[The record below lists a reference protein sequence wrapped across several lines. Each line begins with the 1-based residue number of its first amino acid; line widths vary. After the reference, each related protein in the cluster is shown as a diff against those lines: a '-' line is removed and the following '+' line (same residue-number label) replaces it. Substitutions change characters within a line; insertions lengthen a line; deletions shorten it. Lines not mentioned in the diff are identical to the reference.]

1 MINRSF
7 CINVVLFDFDGTLTK
22 PGALNF
28 PLLKKT
34 IGCPSHLPVLEF
46 IDNLPASNKKKETIS
61 LLERFETSAAA
72 NSEPNDGAEDLIR
85 YLSSKGIG
93 MGIIT
98 RNRLSSIEQ
107 ALQNFE
113 NITIS
118 CFDIIISR
126 NTPVKPKPS
135 GDGIRLAAQKLNLD
149 VKEILMVGDY
159 IFDIQAGK
167 SAGCLT
173 AFLDYGTAS
182 GDVKID
188 SDFTIFHLEGIKK
201 IADLGLPLGESKPAT
216 PLR

>member
-1 MINRSF
+1 MINRSS
-7 CINVVLFDFDGTLTK
+7 CINAVLFDFDGTLTK

-28 PLLKKT
+28 PLLKNT
-34 IGCPSHLPVLEF
+34 IGCPSHIPVLEF
-46 IDNLPASNKKKETIS
+46 IDSLPTSLDKEETLS
-61 LLERFETSAAA
+61 LLERFETKAAA
-72 NSEPNDGAEDLIR
+72 NSEPNDGAEHLIR
-85 YLSSKGIG
+85 YLRSKGLG

-98 RNRLSSIEQ
+98 RNHFSSIER

-118 CFDIIISR
+118 CFDVIISR

-149 VKEILMVGDY
+149 VKEVLMVGDY

-182 GDVKID
+182 GDFKIE
-188 SDFTIFHLEGIKK
+188 SDFTIFHLERIKK
-201 IADLGLPLGESKPAT
+201 IVGLGLPLGAGKSAT
-216 PLR
+216 PFG

>member
-28 PLLKKT
+28 PLLKNT
-34 IGCPSHLPVLEF
+34 IGCPSHIPVLEF
-46 IDNLPASNKKKETIS
+46 IDNLPASNKKEETIS

-98 RNRLSSIEQ
+98 RNRLSSIER

-118 CFDIIISR
+118 YFDVIISR

-149 VKEILMVGDY
+149 VKEVLMVGDY

-167 SAGCLT
+167 SAGCIT
-173 AFLDYGTAS
+173 AFLDHGTIS
-182 GDVKID
+182 GDFKIE
-188 SDFTIFHLEGIKK
+188 SDFTISHLEGIKK
-201 IADLGLPLGESKPAT
+201 IVGPGFPLGAGNPAT
-216 PLR
+216 PFG

>member
-1 MINRSF
+1 MFNRSF
-7 CINVVLFDFDGTLTK
+7 CINAVFFDFDGTLTK

-28 PLLKKT
+28 SLLKQT

-46 IDNLPASNKKKETIS
+46 IDSLPTSNEKDDTIS
-61 LLERFETSAAA
+61 LLERFETDAAA
-72 NSEPNDGAEDLIR
+72 NSEPNDGAESLIR
-85 YLSSKGIG
+85 YLGSKGLG

-98 RNRLSSIEQ
+98 RNRLTSIER

-113 NITIS
+113 TISSS
-118 CFDIIISR
+118 CFDVIISR

-149 VKEILMVGDY
+149 VTEVLMVGDY

-173 AFLDYGTAS
+173 AFLDYGAAS
-182 GDVKID
+182 GDVNID
-188 SDFTIFHLEGIKK
+188 SDFTISHLEAIKE
-201 IADLGLPLGESKPAT
+201 IPGLGFPIEGEEPAGPLG
-216 PLR
+216 

>member
-1 MINRSF
+1 MITKSL
-7 CINVVLFDFDGTLTK
+7 CINAVLFDFDGTLTK
-22 PGALNF
+22 PGALDF

-34 IGCPSHLPVLEF
+34 IGCPFHLPVLEF
-46 IDNLPASNKKKETIS
+46 IDSLPTSLDKEETIS
-61 LLERFETSAAA
+61 LLERFETEAAE
-72 NSEPNDGAEDLIR
+72 NSEPNDGAESLIR
-85 YLSSKGIG
+85 YLRSERLG

-98 RNRLSSIEQ
+98 RNRLSSIER

-118 CFDIIISR
+118 CFDVIISR

-149 VKEILMVGDY
+149 VKKVLMVGDY

-182 GDVKID
+182 VDVKID
-188 SDFTIFHLEGIKK
+188 SDFTISHLEGIKK
-201 IADLGLPLGESKPAT
+201 IAGLGHPPGASHPAT
-216 PLR
+216 PFG

>member
-1 MINRSF
+1 MISKSF
-7 CINVVLFDFDGTLTK
+7 CINAVLFDFDGTLTK

-28 PLLKKT
+28 PLLKQT

-46 IDNLPASNKKKETIS
+46 IDSLPTSDEKDDTIS
-61 LLERFETSAAA
+61 LLERFETDAAA
-72 NSEPNDGAEDLIR
+72 NSEPNDGAESLIR
-85 YLSSKGIG
+85 YLRSKGLG

-98 RNRLSSIEQ
+98 RNRLTSIER

-113 NITIS
+113 SITSS
-118 CFDIIISR
+118 CFEVIISR

-149 VKEILMVGDY
+149 VTEVLMVGDY

-167 SAGCLT
+167 SAGCVT
-173 AFLDYGTAS
+173 AFLDYGTTS

-188 SDFTIFHLEGIKK
+188 SDFTLSHLQAIKE
-201 IADLGLPLGESKPAT
+201 IPGLGLPSGGEEPAR
-216 PLR
+216 PFG

>member
-1 MINRSF
+1 MINKSI
-7 CINVVLFDFDGTLTK
+7 CINAVLFDFDGTLTK

-28 PLLKKT
+28 SLLKNT

-46 IDNLPASNKKKETIS
+46 IDSLPTSLGKEETTS
-61 LLERFETSAAA
+61 LLERFETEAAK
-72 NSEPNDGAEDLIR
+72 NSEPNDGAEYLIR
-85 YLSSKGIG
+85 YLRSKALG

-98 RNRLSSIEQ
+98 RNRLSSIKR
-107 ALQNFE
+107 ALQNFK

-182 GDVKID
+182 RDVKID

-201 IADLGLPLGESKPAT
+201 IADLGLPLGESKTAT
-216 PLR
+216 PLK

>member
-1 MINRSF
+1 MITRSLY
-7 CINVVLFDFDGTLTK
+7 INAVLFDFDGTLTK

-28 PLLKKT
+28 PLLKQT
-34 IGCPSHLPVLEF
+34 IGCPSNLPVLEF
-46 IDNLPASNKKKETIS
+46 IDSLPTSLEKKEAIS
-61 LLERFETSAAA
+61 LLERFETKAAA
-72 NSEPNDGAEDLIR
+72 NSEPNDGAESLIR
-85 YLSSKGIG
+85 YLRSKGLG

-98 RNRLSSIEQ
+98 RNRLTSIKR

-113 NITIS
+113 TITMS
-118 CFDIIISR
+118 CFDVIISR

-135 GDGIRLAAQKLNLD
+135 GEGIRLAAQKLNLD

-182 GDVKID
+182 RDVNID
-188 SDFTIFHLEGIKK
+188 SDFTLSRLEGIKK
-201 IADLGLPLGESKPAT
+201 IAGMDLTPGASLPDT
-216 PLR
+216 PFV